1 MVGTSLSRWPSV
13 LLTGRVNV
21 KRTESPT
28 WWPARSVA
36 ATGIGGE
43 GGVGSPGAP
52 QPMTRKERKQ
62 KKEKSGTKKRTGGL
76 GFAFLI
82 FMFLRD

>member
-1 MVGTSLSRWPSV
+1 V

-28 WWPARSVA
+28 WWPARSVT
-36 ATGIGGE
+36 ATGMGGE

-52 QPMTRKERKQ
+52 QPMAREERK
-62 KKEKSGTKKRTGGL
+62 KKSETKERTGGL